1 MSQNNIN
8 SCFKICPG
16 WVSKRLSFMLLL
28 RKSSI
33 RTPLSPKVTHANT
46 VLLRLYYKYVILS
59 FPFLH
64 LKPSH
69 ISFLAPL
76 NITCSVS
83 MVLLIYMFRRL
94 TIRYWKSGWLTC
106 PWRKLLLPLSV
117 FLVTYSSFCRVG
129 TSWAFPHAFAF

>member
-1 MSQNNIN
+1 
-8 SCFKICPG
+8 
-16 WVSKRLSFMLLL
+16 MLLF
-28 RKSSI
+28 RKSSV

-46 VLLRLYYKYVILS
+46 VPLRLYYKYIMLF

-76 NITCSVS
+76 QIHVVTYIYVCTYVFLNITCSVS
-83 MVLLIYMFRRL
+83 MVLLVYMFRRL
-94 TIRYWKSGWLTC
+94 TIRYWKNGWFTC